1 MILEADIRAI
11 FDKLDLVE
19 EEKFY
24 LNYHCRRL
32 AFAVNSIADYKSRYP
47 VKKLLDIGP
56 HFLTKCICEF
66 FPDIEVS
73 TIGWKYERIVSADMY
88 REHIQYDLND
98 VGVKEIE
105 SKEGPFDLITFSETM
120 EHLYTSPLTVLPV
133 LKELLSSDGSIF
145 IQTPNAVTLRAR
157 LKLLA
162 GRNPYELIR
171 VERDNPGHFR
181 EYTMKELI
189 TYAEQTGFKVDSAEF
204 CNYWPL
210 SIPVL
215 KQIEN
220 LIPSFR
226 QGISIQIKRQ
236 D

>member
-1 MILEADIRAI
+1 M
-11 FDKLDLVE
+11 
-19 EEKFY
+19 
-24 LNYHCRRL
+24 
-32 AFAVNSIADYKSRYP
+32 
-47 VKKLLDIGP
+47 
-56 HFLTKCICEF
+56 
-66 FPDIEVS
+66 
-73 TIGWKYERIVSADMY
+73 
-88 REHIQYDLND
+88 
-98 VGVKEIE
+98 
-105 SKEGPFDLITFSETM
+105 
-120 EHLYTSPLTVLPV
+120 

-171 VERDNPGHFR
+171 VDRVNPGHFR